1 MNITKVTIESME
13 VGGSIVAEGE
23 GAFAVVKNSEGTQFL
38 LDGKMGPEL
47 LAAAVSEAT
56 RVLMAI
62 AGPAGK
68 AIAAAAVLEA
78 LGNKGAADETAY
90 KVAAN
95 HEAAIAMRGD
105 GS

>member
-1 MNITKVTIESME
+1 MNLTKVTIESME
-13 VGGSIVAEGE
+13 AGGSIVAEGE
-23 GAFAVVKNSEGTQFL
+23 GAFAIVKDDNGARFMF
-38 LDGKMGPEL
+38 DGQVGAEL

-68 AIAAAAVLEA
+68 ALTAAAVLEA